1 MHALRVHDKNTRDIR
16 YEEIPDPSPGIGDVV
31 VEVRAASFTPTEL
44 DWPSTWVD
52 RAGRDRAPV
61 VPGHEVSG
69 TVRSLGY
76 GTTGLAQGDDVY
88 GLTDWYRDGTAAG
101 YVAAEARN
109 LAAKPA
115 SLTHPE
121 AAALPMAG
129 LTAWQAMFVH
139 GHLKPGQTVVITGAG
154 GGVGT
159 LAVQL
164 ARHVGARVIA
174 VARGWARDLL
184 DELGADE
191 FIDAQA
197 VDTATL
203 PQADLLFDLAGGD
216 LLARCSAT
224 VAGGGTVVSAVDSQP
239 PVPDSASGVFFV
251 VEPDRVQLTELARLA
266 DAGRLRPVI
275 GKLQDMADD
284 PAGAFAAKQAG
295 HIPGKIVLQPR

>member
-1 MHALRVHDKNTRDIR
+1 MHALRVHDKITTDIR
-16 YEEIPDPSPGIGDVV
+16 YEEIPDPAPGIGDVV

-69 TVRSLGY
+69 TVRALGY
-76 GTTGLAQGDDVY
+76 GTTGLAEGDDVY

-109 LAAKPA
+109 LAVKPA
-115 SLTHPE
+115 SRTHAE

-129 LTAWQAMFVH
+129 LTAWQALFLH
-139 GHLKPGQTVVITGAG
+139 GHLKPGQTVVITGAS

-164 ARHVGARVIA
+164 ARDAGAQVIA

-184 DELGADE
+184 DDLGATG

-197 VDTATL
+197 ADTAGQ
-203 PQADLLFDLAGGD
+203 PHADLLFDLVGGD
-216 LLARCSAT
+216 LGARCSAM
-224 VAGGGTVVSAVDSQP
+224 VASGGTVVSVVDSQP
-239 PVPDSASGVFFV
+239 PVPAGAGGVFFV
-251 VEPDRVQLTELARLA
+251 VEPDRAQLTELAQLA
-266 DAGRLRPVI
+266 DTGRLRPVI
-275 GKLQDMADD
+275 GKVLDMADG
-284 PAGAFAAKQAG
+284 PAGGFAAKHAG
-295 HIPGKIVLQPR
+295 GIPGKIILQP